1 MKEQEIDFE
10 LPDQMSSQELLELQ
24 GLLKEYSVPLPS
36 EDMIEATINNL
47 SQYVPEKKNTFE
59 LLCEKIHHLVH
70 HAASDLTFMSK
81 GYWISSILIFIL
93 GYLIT
98 VTADHNPCNTILL
111 LSPIPFII
119 GVLEICKGRDEKVLE
134 IELACKISPQEMML
148 SRLVVIG
155 LYSIVLNSLLACAL
169 STVESGI
176 LIWRITLLWLTPLT
190 VIGSITLWLA
200 SRIRGGYVATAM
212 LSLWVVSALAVL
224 SMPEAIDK
232 LINLHIG
239 IYLVLLILGF
249 ATMLIQ
255 VKRMMSR
262 YYFERSEI
270 IETNN

>member
-1 MKEQEIDFE
+1 M
-10 LPDQMSSQELLELQ
+10 
-24 GLLKEYSVPLPS
+24 
-36 EDMIEATINNL
+36 
-47 SQYVPEKKNTFE
+47 
-59 LLCEKIHHLVH
+59 
-70 HAASDLTFMSK
+70 
-81 GYWISSILIFIL
+81 
-93 GYLIT
+93 
-98 VTADHNPCNTILL
+98 
-111 LSPIPFII
+111 
-119 GVLEICKGRDEKVLE
+119 
-134 IELACKISPQEMML
+134 
-148 SRLVVIG
+148 
-155 LYSIVLNSLLACAL
+155 
-169 STVESGI
+169 
-176 LIWRITLLWLTPLT
+176 LWLTPLT

-249 ATMLIQ
+249 TTMLIQ